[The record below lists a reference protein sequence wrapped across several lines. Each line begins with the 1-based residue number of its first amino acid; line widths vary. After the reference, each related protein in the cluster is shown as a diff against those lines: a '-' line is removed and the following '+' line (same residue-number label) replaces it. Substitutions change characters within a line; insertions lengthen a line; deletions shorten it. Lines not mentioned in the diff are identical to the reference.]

1 MKCKHICN
9 AGGYIFAAAGTVAFA
24 YAMGALFN
32 APFWVAVLMFIF
44 AAILLLAAFK
54 LWDIAERRMTIEEAK
69 KFIGQVDESYGVLGD
84 SDIYNAVSL
93 VDELDGLTT
102 EENRLY
108 DRINDIDTK
117 IYETESKII
126 ELAEKLEEK
135 YATTEEPQAHG
146 QDKDREL
153 QYRES

>member
-24 YAMGALFN
+24 YALGALFN
-32 APFWVAVLMFIF
+32 APFWVAALMFIF

-108 DRINDIDTK
+108 DRLNDIDTK

-135 YATTEEPQAHG
+135 YV
-146 QDKDREL
+146 
-153 QYRES
+153 

>member
-1 MKCKHICN
+1 MSKGIYNGIGWLLCLI
-9 AGGYIFAAAGTVAFA
+9 GVMAFA
-24 YAMGALFN
+24 YAIASPFV
-32 APFWVAVLMFIF
+32 APLWVTATLIGIT
-44 AAILLLAAFK
+44 ILLLALAFK
-54 LWDIAERRMTIEEAK
+54 LWDIAEDRMTIEEAK
-69 KFIGQVDESYGVLGD
+69 KFIGQVNESYGVLGD

-126 ELAEKLEEK
+126 GLAEELEEK
-135 YATTEEPQAHG
+135 YA
-146 QDKDREL
+146 
-153 QYRES
+153 

>member
-24 YAMGALFN
+24 YALGALFN
-32 APFWVAVLMFIF
+32 APFWVAALMFIF

-135 YATTEEPQAHG
+135 YV
-146 QDKDREL
+146 
-153 QYRES
+153 

>member
-1 MKCKHICN
+1 M
-9 AGGYIFAAAGTVAFA
+9 
-24 YAMGALFN
+24 
-32 APFWVAVLMFIF
+32 
-44 AAILLLAAFK
+44 
-54 LWDIAERRMTIEEAK
+54 
-69 KFIGQVDESYGVLGD
+69 DESYGVLGA

-126 ELAEKLEEK
+126 GLAEKLEEQ
-135 YATTEEPQAHG
+135 YA
-146 QDKDREL
+146 
-153 QYRES
+153 

>member
-1 MKCKHICN
+1 M
-9 AGGYIFAAAGTVAFA
+9 
-24 YAMGALFN
+24 
-32 APFWVAVLMFIF
+32 
-44 AAILLLAAFK
+44 
-54 LWDIAERRMTIEEAK
+54 
-69 KFIGQVDESYGVLGD
+69 DESYGVLGD

-93 VDELDGLTT
+93 VDELDGLTA

-135 YATTEEPQAHG
+135 YV
-146 QDKDREL
+146 
-153 QYRES
+153 

>member
-24 YAMGALFN
+24 YALGALFN

-153 QYRES
+153 QDRES

>member
-1 MKCKHICN
+1 MTFRKKEVIMKNRLIDM
-9 AGGYIFAAAGTVAFA
+9 GGNLIMVLGVMAFA
-24 YAMGALFN
+24 YTIASPFV
-32 APFWVAVLMFIF
+32 APLWVSAILIVVT
-44 AAILLLAAFK
+44 ILLLALAFK
-54 LWDIAERRMTIEEAK
+54 LWDIAEGRMTIEEAK

-108 DRINDIDTK
+108 DHINDIDTK

-135 YATTEEPQAHG
+135 YV
-146 QDKDREL
+146 
-153 QYRES
+153 

>member
-9 AGGYIFAAAGTVAFA
+9 AAGYIFAAAGTVAFA

-32 APFWVAVLMFIF
+32 APLWVAVLMFAF

-54 LWDIAERRMTIEEAK
+54 LWDAAEDGMAIQEAK
-69 KFIGQVDESYGVLGD
+69 KFIGQVDKSYGVLGD
-84 SDIYNAVSL
+84 SDIYDAVSL

-135 YATTEEPQAHG
+135 YV
-146 QDKDREL
+146 
-153 QYRES
+153 

>member
-1 MKCKHICN
+1 MKFKHICN

-24 YAMGALFN
+24 YALGALFN
-32 APFWVAVLMFIF
+32 APFWVALLMFIF

-54 LWDIAERRMTIEEAK
+54 LWDAAEDGMAIEEAK

-146 QDKDREL
+146 KDKDREV
-153 QYRES
+153 QDRES

>member
-1 MKCKHICN
+1 MSKGIYNGIGWLLCLI
-9 AGGYIFAAAGTVAFA
+9 GVMAFA
-24 YAMGALFN
+24 YAIASPFV
-32 APFWVAVLMFIF
+32 APLWVT
-44 AAILLLAAFK
+44 AILAGITALLLASAFK
-54 LWDIAERRMTIEEAK
+54 LWDIAEDRMTIEEAK
-69 KFIGQVDESYGVLGD
+69 KFIGQVNESYGALGD

-126 ELAEKLEEK
+126 ELVEKLEEK
-135 YATTEEPQAHG
+135 YV
-146 QDKDREL
+146 
-153 QYRES
+153 

>member
-24 YAMGALFN
+24 YALGALFN

-135 YATTEEPQAHG
+135 YA
-146 QDKDREL
+146 
-153 QYRES
+153 

>member
-24 YAMGALFN
+24 YALGALFN
-32 APFWVAVLMFIF
+32 APLWVAVLMFAF

-69 KFIGQVDESYGVLGD
+69 KFIGQLSENYPVLGD

-135 YATTEEPQAHG
+135 YV
-146 QDKDREL
+146 
-153 QYRES
+153 

>member
-24 YAMGALFN
+24 YALGALFN
-32 APFWVAVLMFIF
+32 APLWVAVLMFAF
-44 AAILLLAAFK
+44 ASILLLAAFK
-54 LWDIAERRMTIEEAK
+54 LWDIAEGRMTIEEAK

-108 DRINDIDTK
+108 DRLNDIDTK
-117 IYETESKII
+117 IYGTESKII

-135 YATTEEPQAHG
+135 YV
-146 QDKDREL
+146 
-153 QYRES
+153 

>member
-24 YAMGALFN
+24 YALGALFN

-44 AAILLLAAFK
+44 AAILLLASFK

-126 ELAEKLEEK
+126 GLAEKLEEK
-135 YATTEEPQAHG
+135 YV
-146 QDKDREL
+146 
-153 QYRES
+153 